1 VTFLKDELAFC
12 RRLSLKGG
20 LFLRHIP
27 RSGLCLGY
35 LLILIF
41 MVTSIVHGTGY
52 DQDTLQK
59 LIEHT
64 KQEISNQKKKE
75 KSVLSNLTKQ
85 QQELNKLE
93 DNRDQ
98 LKGKLSVAQ
107 NKVMKT
113 QTEQHELQKS
123 LGMLEKNLSQRQQVL
138 NKRLIATYKYGP
150 QSYVEILFKARN
162 YADLISRFS
171 MIAFFIRNDLN
182 SIVSVQEVKTQVN
195 IKQQTVQVKKQQ
207 VESELQKIVVLND
220 QVTQSQQKVASKVE
234 QTKGELANIESNRQ
248 QLEKAL
254 DEYEQTSREIGT
266 QISKGEQ
273 NNPEV
278 TLGSG
283 KMIWPVRGPITSPF
297 GWRYHPILRVKKY
310 HNGED
315 IAVPSGTPVHAA
327 DSGVVVVS
335 GWEGGYG
342 NYIAIDHGN
351 GISTGYGH
359 NSRLLVHQGDHVVKG
374 QVISLSGSTGLST
387 GPHVHFEVRRNGEP
401 IDPLPFLPE

>member
-1 VTFLKDELAFC
+1 
-12 RRLSLKGG
+12 
-20 LFLRHIP
+20 LRYIP
-27 RSGLCLGY
+27 RSIIYLSY
-35 LLILIF
+35 LLILLFTI
-41 MVTSIVHGTGY
+41 TGLAQGAGY

-98 LKGKLSVAQ
+98 LKGKLTVVQ
-107 NKVMKT
+107 NKVMMN
-113 QTEQHELQKS
+113 QSEQSQLQKS
-123 LGMLEKNLSQRQQVL
+123 LGVLEQNLSKRQQTL
-138 NKRLIATYKYGP
+138 NKRLVATYKYGP

-162 YADLISRFS
+162 YADLISRFD
-171 MIAFFIRNDLN
+171 MIAYFIRNDLG

-195 IKQQTVQVKKQQ
+195 IKQQTVQAKKKQ

-220 QVTQSQQKVASKVE
+220 QVAKTQQKVASKVA
-234 QTKGELANIESNRQ
+234 QTKEELAKIESNRQ

-254 DEYEQTSREIGT
+254 DEYEQTSKEIGT

-273 NNPEV
+273 NNPSEI
-278 TLGSG
+278 LGSG
-283 KMIWPVRGPITSPF
+283 KMIWPVRGQITSPF
-297 GWRYHPILRVKKY
+297 GWRYHPILKTKKY
-310 HNGED
+310 HNGDD
-315 IAVPSGTPVHAA
+315 IAVSSGTEVHAA

-342 NYIAIDHGN
+342 NYVAIDHGN

-359 NSRLLVHQGDHVVKG
+359 NSRLLVHQGERVVKG
-374 QVISLSGSTGLST
+374 QVIALSGSTGLST

-401 IDPLPFLPE
+401 IDPMPFLP